1 MKLEAGFDL
10 GGRPPASEVSPMGNH
25 LGASRTGPTS
35 RTVGHIHGEDEL

>member
-1 MKLEAGFDL
+1 MKLEAGFGL
-10 GGRPPASEVSPMGNH
+10 GGRPLTSEVGPMGNR